1 MPHLYRHQET
11 KCTVR
16 PQGEGGRNRRK
27 RFSRGSQE
35 VDGSP
40 KISFKVGSP
49 KIFFKVGSPKLFF
62 WSPKIFLKLVHLRYS
77 FKFGH
82 LNYLLVN

>member
-35 VDGSP
+35 VGGSP

-49 KIFFKVGSPKLFF
+49 KIFLKVGSPKLFF
-62 WSPKIFLKLVHLRYS
+62 GHLRY
-77 FKFGH
+77 FFGH
-82 LNYLLVN
+82 

>member
-1 MPHLYRHQET
+1 M
-11 KCTVR
+11 R

-62 WSPKIFLKLVHLRYS
+62 WSHKIFLWSPKIF
-77 FKFGH
+77 FFGH
-82 LNYLLVN
+82 LNFFLKLGQLRYFLGHLSI